1 MYVSMWKG
9 VRDDNTKKM
18 CGGETWS
25 AREQKKEM
33 KRIPKWKGHTS
44 EGMKMGSKH

>member
-1 MYVSMWKG
+1 MYVSMCKG
-9 VRDDNTKKM
+9 VRDDNVKKM

-33 KRIPKWKGHTS
+33 KRTPKWKGHTS